1 MFEIDKIET
10 IKTTSPC
17 LSNYTFLPPNK
28 SISQPDVFVVSRKMV
43 ALADDLHAGILLT
56 KIRDL
61 FAKEDCVSYGD
72 KQWVTRPRTE
82 WYKDICLTPRQIDR
96 ALGILKKELILT
108 KKVHL
113 GGQVRV
119 LLRLSNQV
127 YSGNAEANSLSENK

>member
-17 LSNYTFLPPNK
+17 LSNYTLFPQNK
-28 SISQPDVFVVSRKMV
+28 SISQQDEFVVNRKMV

-56 KIRDL
+56 KIIDL
-61 FAKEDCVSYGD
+61 FAKKDCVSYGD
-72 KQWVTRPRTE
+72 KRWVTRPRTE

-119 LLRLSNQV
+119 LLRLSNV
-127 YSGNAEANSLSENK
+127 IFDKNSKVINL